1 MSNATILAL
10 LFFGAHLAG
19 TIPFGLVV
27 ARLKGVDIRSV
38 GSGNVG
44 ATNVGRVLGRKWG
57 LLVLMLDA
65 GKGAAA
71 TIAARFVM
79 DRTGIEGTTQRDLV
93 WLGAGFACVL
103 GNIAP
108 FYLGFRGGKGVAAS
122 LGAIMGIY
130 PYMTLPG
137 LAVLVVFALTAR
149 ISRYVSLASVAA
161 ACSLPVI
168 FAAACLMA
176 GWPLVEHW
184 PLLSLGVL
192 LAAFI
197 IIRHRGNLARI
208 RAGTENRIGSRTDR

>member
-1 MSNATILAL
+1 MTNATNMAL
-10 LFFGAHLAG
+10 LFLGAHLAG
-19 TIPFGLVV
+19 TIPFGLLV

-57 LLVLMLDA
+57 VLVLLLDA

-71 TIAARFVM
+71 TIAARLVM
-79 DRTGIEGTTQRDLV
+79 DHAGMVGVTQRDLV

-137 LAVLVVFALTAR
+137 LAVLFVFAVTALV
-149 ISRYVSLASVAA
+149 SRYVSLASIVA
-161 ACSLPVI
+161 ACSLPLI
-168 FAAACLMA
+168 FSAACLLA

-184 PLLSLGVL
+184 PLFSLGVL
-192 LAAFI
+192 LATFI
-197 IIRHRGNLARI
+197 TIRHRANLARI

>member
-1 MSNATILAL
+1 MTNATNMAL
-10 LFFGAHLAG
+10 LFLGAHLAG
-19 TIPFGLVV
+19 TIPFGLLV
-27 ARLKGVDIRSV
+27 ARFKGIDIRSV

-44 ATNVGRVLGRKWG
+44 ATNVGRALGRKWG
-57 LLVLMLDA
+57 VLVLLLDA

-79 DRTGIEGTTQRDLV
+79 DRAGVEGVTQRDLV

-108 FYLGFRGGKGVAAS
+108 FYLGFRGGKGVATS

-137 LAVLVVFALTAR
+137 LAVLLVFALTAR
-149 ISRYVSLASVAA
+149 ISRYVSLASVVA

-168 FAAACLMA
+168 FAVSCVLA
-176 GWPLVEHW
+176 GWPLVQHW

-197 IIRHRGNLARI
+197 TLRHRANLARI
-208 RAGTENRIGSRTDR
+208 RAGTENRIGSRTGR

>member
-1 MSNATILAL
+1 MTNVTIMAL
-10 LFFGAHLAG
+10 LFLGAHLAG
-19 TIPFGLVV
+19 TIPFGLLV

-57 LLVLMLDA
+57 VLVLLLDA

-71 TIAARFVM
+71 TIAARLIM
-79 DRTGIEGTTQRDLV
+79 DRTGIEGVTQRDLV

-130 PYMTLPG
+130 PFLTLPG
-137 LAVLVVFALTAR
+137 LAVLMVFAVTAR
-149 ISRYVSLASVAA
+149 ISRYVSLASVMA
-161 ACSLPVI
+161 ACSLPMI
-168 FAAACLMA
+168 FAAACLVA
-176 GWPLVEHW
+176 DWPLVQHW
-184 PLLSLGVL
+184 PLVSLGVL
-192 LAAFI
+192 LAIFI
-197 IIRHRGNLARI
+197 TIRHRANLARI
-208 RAGTENRIGSRTDR
+208 RAGTENHIGSRTDR